1 MFKYDVIIVGGGI
14 VGLTAASL
22 LARQNLQIAVI
33 DPSTTNSITK
43 LRVCAYNHAS
53 LAVFDKLGILQDLK
67 NKSCYYNDV
76 VVWQH
81 TKAAKLHF
89 SASTLGYN
97 NLGAI
102 ISNYDVI
109 ESLSKNL
116 KGRSNVVFYKG
127 KSAIKCYRQKK
138 YNVITLDDGSDIMA
152 KLLIGADGKK
162 SWLRQQLEIT
172 AIHEQYN
179 QEAFIATI
187 STQHS
192 HQHTAWQSFQTTG
205 PLALLPLNDLNR
217 CSIVWTLS
225 KNKAQHV
232 KNLNKKDFASQLVKY
247 SDNVL
252 GNIEISSDINYYPLS
267 SMHASKYIAEGI
279 ALLGDA
285 AHVIH
290 PLAGQ
295 GVNAGI
301 IDCLSLVSA
310 IFSLDDF
317 CTESQKAIIKY
328 QSQRRGFN
336 ASLLFVMSQLN
347 KLFATNNN
355 IGANVIDFGLAIVA
369 KSNFSKRVFAKHAL
383 GINKDTYFMLSK
395 I

>member
-1 MFKYDVIIVGGGI
+1 IMFKYDVIIVGGGI

-81 TKAAKLHF
+81 AKAAKLHF
-89 SASTLGYN
+89 NASALGYN

-116 KGRSNVVFYKG
+116 KDRSNVIFYKG

-162 SWLRQQLEIT
+162 SWLREQLEIT

-192 HQHTAWQSFQTTG
+192 HQHTAWQSFQ
-205 PLALLPLNDLNR
+205 
-217 CSIVWTLS
+217 
-225 KNKAQHV
+225 
-232 KNLNKKDFASQLVKY
+232 
-247 SDNVL
+247 
-252 GNIEISSDINYYPLS
+252 
-267 SMHASKYIAEGI
+267 
-279 ALLGDA
+279 
-285 AHVIH
+285 
-290 PLAGQ
+290 
-295 GVNAGI
+295 
-301 IDCLSLVSA
+301 
-310 IFSLDDF
+310 
-317 CTESQKAIIKY
+317 
-328 QSQRRGFN
+328 
-336 ASLLFVMSQLN
+336 
-347 KLFATNNN
+347 
-355 IGANVIDFGLAIVA
+355 
-369 KSNFSKRVFAKHAL
+369 
-383 GINKDTYFMLSK
+383 
-395 I
+395 